1 VFDISG
7 NLLGE
12 GDTAYVLTNPT
23 SGSKYK
29 RLFAAVL
36 VEDKS
41 DSRGVFRCN
50 ENGRE
55 VSVTSCSVVVA
66 KE

>member
-1 VFDISG
+1 MFDIHG
-7 NLLGE
+7 NIIKE
-12 GDTAYVLTNPT
+12 GDTAYVLT
-23 SGSKYK
+23 SARRGIKYK
-29 RLFAAVL
+29 RLFASVL
-36 VEDKS
+36 IKDKS
-41 DSRGVFRCN
+41 DSCGLFKCN